1 MSAPA
6 GEKPAHIVKVIESQ
20 MDAERQNAAIEV
32 CIAAVENKTVI
43 REIAAYVK
51 KEYDKRYP
59 SNGKATDGVYHCV
72 CGTHFASAVSH
83 ECHGYVHIKVDQLH
97 MIIFK
102 SRDSPFDGEAES
114 I

>member
-1 MSAPA
+1 MCALFSSLLSLL
-6 GEKPAHIVKVIESQ
+6 SQ
-20 MDAERQNAAIEV
+20 HFQV

-72 CGTHFASAVSH
+72 CGTNFASAVSH
-83 ECHGYVHIKVDQLH
+83 ECHGYIHVKVDQLH
-97 MIIFK
+97 LILFK
-102 SRDSPFDGEAES
+102 SRDSPFDGEQAAV
-114 I
+114 